1 MFGLNIPALIS
12 TFPIMLQ
19 GMGGVFA
26 VIIMV
31 WISIVLLTKICK

>member
-1 MFGLNIPALIS
+1 MLNVSGLVS
-12 TFPIMLQ
+12 TFPIMLS

-31 WISIVLLTKICK
+31 WLAIAALTKFCK